1 MPYFKYVNKFLKLC
15 KILNSAIIGK
25 MLEYKL
31 VKDIRLMIWYA
42 RQAFVYARHCGL
54 ESNRSSHQNRSL
66 LRRKKSVCRFKNTSF
81 IIVFCLNCVCQNDF
95 LIQSKYQRRNSL
107 HMLCS
112 DIRRFNDSILTVT
125 PTYPKSTSFTYFIN
139 HIFVLSYS

>member
-1 MPYFKYVNKFLKLC
+1 
-15 KILNSAIIGK
+15 
-25 MLEYKL
+25 
-31 VKDIRLMIWYA
+31 MIWYA
-42 RQAFVYARHCGL
+42 RQAFIYARHRGL
-54 ESNRSSHQNRSL
+54 ESNRSSHQNRSF

-112 DIRRFNDSILTVT
+112 DIRRFNESILTVT

-139 HIFVLSYS
+139 HIFVLSYSWETVLLIILFKVIIFLWIRVIGFFWANIGIDKR